1 MEDKRSQILAAA
13 QDIFNRLGYSKTSV
27 DDISQA
33 VGMKKSSLYYYFKNK
48 EDIFMCSCKDEWEEQ
63 FKLFAEQA
71 NKQSNPADKVITYII
86 QSLAYYE
93 KVVVQHKI
101 PVKVLIETR
110 NMYREFM
117 DDANEGSIGFY
128 KQCIQEGIDLGLF
141 KPCDTRKVG
150 ESIFIIKF
158 SIQYDSFNMFL
169 HNYPNEKD
177 FLNIKENII
186 FAIGLIIDGLKKK

>member
-1 MEDKRSQILAAA
+1 MLDKRSQILGAAK
-13 QDIFNRLGYSKTSV
+13 DIFNRFGYSKTSV

-63 FKLFAEQA
+63 FKIFAEEA
-71 NKQSNPADKVITYII
+71 NKQSNPADKIVTYII

-93 KVVVQHKI
+93 KVVIQHKI

-117 DDANEGSIGFY
+117 DHINEGRIGFY
-128 KQCIQEGIDLGLF
+128 KKCIQEGIDSGIF
-141 KPCDTRKVG
+141 KPCDTRKVA
-150 ESIFIIKF
+150 ESIFTIKF

-169 HNYPNEKD
+169 HTYPNEKD
-177 FLNIKENII
+177 FLHIKENIL
-186 FAIGLIIDGLKKK
+186 FAIGLIIDGLKK